1 MKLMR
6 RLGLKVLLRAIL
18 LSKCAFLSIMPLSLF
33 ASPAFGQEIR
43 PSYKHPISFVTSS
56 VSDDRVVI
64 DKGIAAPGGDDN
76 KVCSL
81 QPFPGMQATVSV
93 ASLQIPAKAQK
104 EYDKACAD
112 LKSSKPSGAQKHLSN
127 ATQIFPSYAAGWVM
141 LGQLFDASHQ
151 AAQARDA
158 CSRASA
164 ADPKYIPAYLCL
176 AEIAG
181 YEQNWSDVLDFS
193 GRALE
198 LDSATDPYAYF
209 FSAIAYFNLNNLG
222 EAETRAL
229 KAAEIDKTHNQPL
242 IQYLLSQ
249 IYQAKNDMAAA
260 ATYAEQYRKLTTAAN
275 APTNSGTAQTVAQPA
290 H

>member
-1 MKLMR
+1 MKLLR
-6 RLGLKVLLRAIL
+6 RMNLEVRPRSILRLKFVIAGMLLLNLFTHPLCAQKHGMGSKYPISLIPSQPDDRKVLDPGI
-18 LSKCAFLSIMPLSLF
+18 
-33 ASPAFGQEIR
+33 SP
-43 PSYKHPISFVTSS
+43 P
-56 VSDDRVVI
+56 
-64 DKGIAAPGGDDN
+64 GIDN

-81 QPFPGMQATVSV
+81 QPFPGMEATVSV

-104 EYDKACAD
+104 EYDKACSD
-112 LKSSKPSGAQKHLSN
+112 LKSNRPSGAQKHLLN
-127 ATQIFPSYAAGWVM
+127 ATQIFPSYVAGWVM
-141 LGQLFDASHQ
+141 LGQIFDANHQ

-158 CSRASA
+158 CSRATA

-181 YEQNWSDVLDFS
+181 YQENWSEVLDFS
-193 GRALE
+193 SHALA
-198 LDSATDPYAYF
+198 LDPANDPYAYF

-249 IYQAKNDMAAA
+249 ICQANHDAVSAAS
-260 ATYAEQYRKLTTAAN
+260 YAEEYRKLTTAVETPRSSN
-275 APTNSGTAQTVAQPA
+275 AAQPRGGPV